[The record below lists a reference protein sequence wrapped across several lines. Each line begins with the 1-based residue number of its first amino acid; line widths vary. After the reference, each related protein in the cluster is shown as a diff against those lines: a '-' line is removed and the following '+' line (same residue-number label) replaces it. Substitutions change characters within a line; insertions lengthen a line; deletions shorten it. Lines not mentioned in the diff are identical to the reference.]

1 MYNMMSR
8 DKSDSRRRVFN
19 KLLLVD
25 TSTWLTEN
33 LHMQVT
39 SGQPLKNK
47 SWDEICFVDLSEHL
61 LMTLSL
67 GVEAAE

>member
-1 MYNMMSR
+1 MYNMTSR
-8 DKSDSRRRVFN
+8 SKSDARRRVFN

-25 TSTWLTEN
+25 MSTWLMEN
-33 LHMQVT
+33 VHMKMT

-47 SWDEICFVDLSEHL
+47 SWDEVCFMDLSEHL